1 MPYAKGLFSTRIPTP
16 NEWRKKMSRF
26 KLCLAAVALLGLTFF
41 AADSSMAQ
49 GQYGKG
55 RPRMMCQ
62 DHFTSLDTNKDGKV
76 DEAEFA
82 AIEHRRGTP
91 EEIFKARDTNADGL
105 LTMEEFCSGGYGRRG
120 RSW

>member
-1 MPYAKGLFSTRIPTP
+1 
-16 NEWRKKMSRF
+16 
-26 KLCLAAVALLGLTFF
+26 
-41 AADSSMAQ
+41 ADSSMAQ

-62 DHFTSLDTNKDGKV
+62 DRFTSLDTNKDGKV

-91 EEIFKARDTNADGL
+91 EEIFKARDANADGL
-105 LTMEEFCSGGYGRRG
+105 LTMEEFCSGGCGRRG